1 MTPSQFNRW
10 IKPLRD
16 RVLTMFTRGLV
27 DSTDDSTQ
35 MQLVKV
41 SLLDNELKEDV
52 EHLHPYG
59 LSSNCPTDGSETVI
73 GCISGDRDSAVA
85 VVVGNSKYR
94 IKNLVNGEVC
104 LYAKFGQTIMLKEDG
119 SIEITPQSGKSLV
132 IKSNVEIEG
141 EVNASAVTATGDIT
155 SSGGDLIAGAI
166 TMKTHVHDGS
176 TIVPTVAGA
185 PGTNAGLTGVAQ

>member
-1 MTPSQFNRW
+1 MTPAQMNRW
-10 IKPLRD
+10 LKPLRD
-16 RVLTMFTRGLV
+16 RVLTMFTRGLIDSV
-27 DSTDDSTQ
+27 DDTKP

-41 SLLDNELKEDV
+41 SMLDNELKEDV

-85 VVVGNSKYR
+85 VVVGNSTYR
-94 IKNLVNGEVC
+94 VKNLASGEVC
-104 LYAKFGQTIMLKEDG
+104 LYSKFGQTIMLKEDG

-132 IKSNVEIEG
+132 VKSNVEIEG
-141 EVNASAVTATGDIT
+141 EVKASTVVASGDIT
-155 SSGGDLIAGAI
+155 SSGGDIIAGAV
-166 TMKTHVHDGS
+166 TMKTHVHDGTS
-176 TIVPTVAGA
+176 IIPTVGGV